1 MRREIDKRISK
12 ISIKRLGEEEY
23 NINFDFSIKLSN
35 IEKELFKNMVIK
47 NSKKLFYITNQNI

>member
-1 MRREIDKRISK
+1 MRREIDKRINK